1 MLDAPLYWRITT
13 KPPTIAYFPRRLQ
26 DKASID
32 FSVEQVVRFAAE
44 TRAKNEDWEVELGH
58 GSTAGTK

>member
-1 MLDAPLYWRITT
+1 MTSLH
-13 KPPTIAYFPRRLQ
+13 PPRPLQ

-32 FSVEQVVRFAAE
+32 FSVEQVVKFAAE
-44 TRAKNEDWEVELGH
+44 TRAKNKDWEVELGH